1 MEPFEEPIEHM
12 FAVAKILGRL
22 SVEGHI
28 TPDELAMLQA
38 ELMRPTPQPF
48 HVISSPNYTA
58 PKPEIPS
65 VWGGTGSIWN
75 GSGTVTLR
83 ADGSIGVATNPE
95 SGGITSYLV
104 LK

>member
-1 MEPFEEPIEHM
+1 MEPIEEPIKHM

-65 VWGGTGSIWN
+65 VWGELGSIWN

-83 ADGSIGVATNPE
+83 ADGSTGIATSPE